1 MEVGQLY
8 VLLKLQAE
16 QYEAG
21 LVKAKDQATGFGG
34 SAGSAFAAVGEK
46 VALMGAAVIGT
57 AVGIAVKG
65 LEMADTLQKAQALV
79 KAAYGSTTA
88 ALESWTNKNQVAL
101 GVNETDLS
109 TNLATWG
116 IYAKGI
122 GQSTDQA
129 AASGEALAT
138 RAAQISAVTGQS
150 FDDVFTALE
159 KGVQGATKGLKQYG
173 VAIDPVVLKN
183 EAMTLGIYNGKG
195 ALDLS
200 QKALATQALI
210 LQQTTPYVDAFGT
223 AQQSA
228 GFQIKDMGVVVDQTM
243 IAIGDAVTPIAA
255 KVLPLFAK
263 GVQMASDFII
273 QNLPVAMDVVGK
285 LGDVVST
292 VFGTLTTVLMDVTN
306 QGKDAGPT
314 LEALGLLVGAVV
326 VPPFL
331 VWAAATIA
339 ATWPIVAIGAAVLVV
354 VGILNHFGLMASI
367 VNIALK
373 TIGDTFHMVGQ
384 VIGVVTGV
392 VQFFANIIETVAN
405 FIGGVMNA
413 VSGSTAATG
422 DAVVKSSQNTADQVT
437 NIYEAAAPKAAAAV
451 NATTTAIAGA
461 FDQGYMPIQ
470 AAAASTLAAI
480 PEVASGAYQRTFK
493 ALSTLPGDIASAILA
508 ARKLPQDA
516 YALLLAD
523 EKTSLKPMAEIAKLN
538 AELASAAV
546 KTGLA
551 SGDPAVKAQA
561 QATVQAIEDQLSGL
575 QGPAKTF
582 GKNTGLAYAA
592 GLGSSVDS
600 IAQAAAYALSKA
612 KQRMAAF
619 SPPGPESPLHDI
631 DKWGLNTGKAYASGL
646 AGAAGHIASAFTGL
660 GITGPT
666 IGAGIASPAPGLGAA
681 GAASV
686 RGGNGGRGGGA
697 VNFGPINV
705 TGVNDPEAIA
715 KAILLPLTRQLS
727 RQKMSLA

>member
-1 MEVGQLY
+1 MPIGELY
-8 VLLKLQAE
+8 ALLSLHAE

-21 LVKAKDQATGFGG
+21 LAKAEGQAKGFAGN
-34 SAGSAFAAVGEK
+34 AGSAFGAVAEK
-46 VALMGAAVIGT
+46 VALVGAAVIG
-57 AVGIAVKG
+57 AAAGMAVKG

-263 GVQMASDFII
+263 GVQMVSDFII
-273 QNLPVAMDVVGK
+273 TNLPVAEAVFGK
-285 LGDVVST
+285 LGDVVGT
-292 VFGTLTTVLMDVTN
+292 VLGTLTTVLMDVTN

-331 VWAAATIA
+331 LWAAATIA

-354 VGILNHFGLMASI
+354 VGILNHFGLMSSI
-367 VNIALK
+367 VSIALK
-373 TIGDTFHMVGQ
+373 TIGDTFHMVGD

-392 VQFFANIIETVAN
+392 VQAFVSIIQAVAG
-405 FIGGVMNA
+405 FIGGVMDTI
-413 VSGSTAATG
+413 SGKAAATG
-422 DAVVKSSQNTADQVT
+422 DAVAKTSQDTADRVT
-437 NIYEAAAPKAAAAV
+437 NIYEAAAPKAKAAAA
-451 NATTTAIAGA
+451 ATVTAIAGA
-461 FDQGYMPIQ
+461 FDEGYMPIQ
-470 AAAASTLAAI
+470 AAATATLDAVPEAA
-480 PEVASGAYQRTFK
+480 AGAYQRAFK
-493 ALSTLPGDIASAILA
+493 ALSTLPADIATAILA

-516 YALLLAD
+516 YALLLSD

-538 AELASAAV
+538 AELASKAV
-546 KTGLA
+546 AEGLK
-551 SGDPAVKAQA
+551 SNDPAVKAQA

-592 GLGSSVDS
+592 GLGSSVDA
-600 IAQAAAYALSKA
+600 IAQAAAQALSKA
-612 KQRMAAF
+612 KQKMAAF

-631 DKWGLNTGKAYASGL
+631 GLWGLNTGKAYADGL

-666 IGAGIASPAPGLGAA
+666 IGAGVASPAPGLGAA
-681 GAASV
+681 GAAV
-686 RGGNGGRGGGA
+686 RSSGGGQGGG
-697 VNFGPINV
+697 VSFGNIYV
-705 TGVNDPEAIA
+705 SGVNDPEAIA
-715 KAILLPLTRQLS
+715 KAIILPLS
-727 RQKMSLA
+727 RQLGRQNMSLP